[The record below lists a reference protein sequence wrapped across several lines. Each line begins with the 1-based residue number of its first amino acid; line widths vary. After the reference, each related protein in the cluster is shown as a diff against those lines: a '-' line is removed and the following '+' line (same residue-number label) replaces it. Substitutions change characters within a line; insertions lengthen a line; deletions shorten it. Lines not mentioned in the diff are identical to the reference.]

1 MFLRCTLVL
10 TMLAPPPED
19 AAVAA
24 YNRGELDLALKLY
37 RERAAAPG
45 VHQPDALYGVH
56 DALRALHSANNDLV
70 RLCEAHELARDLIA
84 RGGFASDD
92 ERASWSRLEAEDAKL
107 LSEAKAECP
116 EQAPDPEPPPASF
129 KETTSAAEEVPR
141 DSASKPEGP
150 PPPPGSKDMSPP
162 GRPIKRIAGGSVL
175 VVVGAGLLGGM
186 AGALVGASRADG
198 TIEAITAKA
207 RAEERDF
214 TSAEQAEA
222 YRADRSHYR
231 FAGAA
236 IGLGAAGVVSLVTGL
251 AVMLAP
257 ARAASRERVRAHGAG
272 LVYSF

>member
-10 TMLAPPPED
+10 TMLAPPSED

-56 DALRALHSANNDLV
+56 DALRALHSANNDLA
-70 RLCEAHELARDLIA
+70 RLCEAHDLARDLIA

-92 ERASWSRLEAEDAKL
+92 ERASWVELEAEDARL
-107 LSEAKAECP
+107 LSEAKASCP
-116 EQAPDPEPPPASF
+116 EQAPGSEPSSASPEGLS
-129 KETTSAAEEVPR
+129 SAAEEMP
-141 DSASKPEGP
+141 DDGASKPEGP
-150 PPPPGSKDMSPP
+150 PPIPVLKDMSAP
-162 GRPIKRIAGGSVL
+162 GRPTKRIAGGSTL

-198 TIEAITAKA
+198 TIEAITANA
-207 RAEERDF
+207 RAEDRNF

-231 FAGAA
+231 LAGAA

-257 ARAASRERVRAHGAG
+257 ARAASRERVRARGAG

>member
-1 MFLRCTLVL
+1 MFLRFALVL

-56 DALRALHSANNDLV
+56 DALRALHSANNDLA
-70 RLCEAHELARDLIA
+70 RLCEARDLARDLIA
-84 RGGFASDD
+84 RGGFVSDD
-92 ERASWSRLEAEDAKL
+92 ERASWVELEAEDARL
-107 LSEAKAECP
+107 LSEAKASCP
-116 EQAPDPEPPPASF
+116 EQAPGPGLSPAQPEEMS
-129 KETTSAAEEVPR
+129 SVAEEMP
-141 DSASKPEGP
+141 DDGASKPEGP
-150 PPPPGSKDMSPP
+150 PPLPVSKDMSTP
-162 GRPIKRIAGGSVL
+162 GRPIKRIAGGSTL

-186 AGALVGASRADG
+186 AGALAGASRADG
-198 TIEAITAKA
+198 TIEAITANA
-207 RAEERDF
+207 RAEDRDF

-257 ARAASRERVRAHGAG
+257 ARAGSRERVRARGAG

>member
-1 MFLRCTLVL
+1 
-10 TMLAPPPED
+10 MLAPPSED

-56 DALRALHSANNDLV
+56 DALRALHSANNDLA
-70 RLCEAHELARDLIA
+70 RLCEAHDLARDLIA

-92 ERASWSRLEAEDAKL
+92 ERASWVELEAEDARL
-107 LSEAKAECP
+107 LSEAKASCP
-116 EQAPDPEPPPASF
+116 EQAPGSEPSSASPEGLS
-129 KETTSAAEEVPR
+129 SAAEEMP
-141 DSASKPEGP
+141 DDGASKPEGP
-150 PPPPGSKDMSPP
+150 PPIPVLKDMSAP
-162 GRPIKRIAGGSVL
+162 GRPTKRIAGGSTL

-198 TIEAITAKA
+198 TIEAITANA
-207 RAEERDF
+207 RAEDRNF

-231 FAGAA
+231 LAGAA

-257 ARAASRERVRAHGAG
+257 ARAASRERVRARGAG